1 MEKATR
7 RRLSAK
13 AWPGML
19 VRFEASGLTAVAF
32 CEREGISSKSL
43 YRWRLRLRGSAS
55 ECAADKGTNV
65 TGAAAGFIE
74 LGALRGGSSRLELR
88 LDLGAGMLLH
98 LVRE

>member
-1 MEKATR
+1 MKKTTR

-19 VRFEASGLTAVAF
+19 ARFEESGFTAVAF
-32 CEREGISSKSL
+32 CERDGISSNSF

-55 ECAADKGTNV
+55 QDSTDKGRSV
-65 TGAAAGFIE
+65 TSAAAGFID
-74 LGALRGGSSRLELR
+74 LGALHGDSSRLELR
-88 LDLGAGMLLH
+88 LDLGVGMLLH